1 MAKPLEIIILA
12 AGQGTRMKSALP
24 KVLHPLAG
32 KPLLAH
38 VIETSQSLAPNQIQ
52 VVYGHGGDQLRDTLQ
67 GYAVGW
73 TEQSE
78 QLGTGHAVEQ
88 AMPEISPD
96 AMVLILYGDVPLV
109 RSETLRALISHAEQK
124 GFALLTVEL
133 ADPTGY
139 GRIVRS
145 DNGSVERIVEEKD
158 ASAAERA
165 ICEVN
170 TGIMALSAN
179 RLAGWLAQL
188 DNDNAQGEYYL
199 TDTIALAVKEG
210 IMVEAVIASDVDEVM
225 GVNDRIQLAHLER
238 QYQLRQ
244 AERLMHQGVTLIDPK
259 RFDQRG
265 TLDAGQDVSLDVG
278 VIVEGDVI
286 LGDRVKVGANCLLK
300 NVTVGDDVE
309 IMPMSIIELAEIGAR
324 CTIGPFARIRPGTTL
339 AEGAKVGNF
348 VEIKNSSVDKGSK
361 INHLSYIGDTTMG
374 SGVNIGAGTI
384 TCNYDGANKHRT
396 VIGDRAFIG
405 SDSQLVAPVKIGD
418 DATIGAGSTITRDT
432 PEGGLTLSR
441 RKQTTI
447 EGWKRPEKK
456 RDS

>member
-1 MAKPLEIIILA
+1 LVAPLEIIILA

-38 VIETSQSLAPNQIQ
+38 VIERSQALVPNRIE
-52 VVYGHGGDQLRDTLQ
+52 VVYGHRGDQVREALAEFQID
-67 GYAVGW
+67 W
-73 TEQSE
+73 IKQSE

-88 AMPEISPD
+88 AMPQISPE

-109 RSETLRALISHAEQK
+109 RSETLQSLLSVAEVK

-133 ADPTGY
+133 AEPAGY
-139 GRIVRS
+139 GRIVRGAGG
-145 DNGSVERIVEEKD
+145 NVERIVEEKD
-158 ASAAERA
+158 ATAEERS

-170 TGIMALSAN
+170 TGIMALPASH
-179 RLAGWLAQL
+179 LARWLKQL
-188 DNDNAQGEYYL
+188 DNDNAQGEFYL
-199 TDTIALAVKEG
+199 TDIIALAVNEG
-210 IMVEAVIASDVDEVM
+210 ITVEAVITRDVDEVL
-225 GVNDRIQLAHLER
+225 GVNDRLQLAHLER
-238 QYQLRQ
+238 QYQRRN
-244 AERLMHQGVTLIDPK
+244 ADSLMRAGVTLIDPA

-265 TLDAGQDVSLDVG
+265 TLDAGQDVILDVG
-278 VIVEGDVI
+278 VIVEGEVI

-309 IMPMSIIELAEIGAR
+309 ILPMSIIEQAEIGPC

-396 VIGDRAFIG
+396 VIGDGAFIG
-405 SDSQLVAPVKIGD
+405 SDTQLVAPVQVGN

-441 RKQTTI
+441 SKQTTI

-456 RDS
+456 RDP